1 MGGAAG
7 GDRTLPVHRGRAV
20 TAGLRLVAPAG
31 PDVLAGDE
39 PAGRSPGAV
48 GKALQLLEAFMVT
61 GPVAGVTELARTA
74 GLSKSTA
81 FRLLA
86 SLEEAG
92 YVTHAGSDYCL
103 NLRLF
108 ELGSQVAVCR
118 PDGLRA
124 VAAPFLADLFRET
137 AHAAHLAVLD
147 GTDVLYIEK
156 VHGSGTPRVPT
167 SVGSRMPASCTALGK
182 AMLSAGHEATV
193 SRLIADGLPRRTRH
207 SVAAPGLLVAEL
219 RRARAAGVA
228 FDREESM
235 LGLTCV
241 AAPVCHAGRA
251 IAAISLSGPTRRLDP
266 ERLSAKLQAVAAQ
279 IAARHAALRPDGIL
293 PARAR

>member
-1 MGGAAG
+1 M
-7 GDRTLPVHRGRAV
+7 
-20 TAGLRLVAPAG
+20 TAGPRPAAPAAQG
-31 PDVLAGDE
+31 VLAGNE
-39 PAGRSPGAV
+39 PAGRSLGAV

-61 GPVAGVTELARTA
+61 GPVAGVTGLARAA

-118 PDGLRA
+118 PGGLRA
-124 VAAPFLADLFRET
+124 IAAPFLADLFRET

-156 VHGSGTPRVPT
+156 VHGNGASQVPT
-167 SVGSRMPASCTALGK
+167 CVGSRMPASCTALGK
-182 AMLSAGHEATV
+182 AMLSAGHGATV
-193 SRLIADGLPRRTRH
+193 SKLIADGLPRRTRH
-207 SVAAPGLLVAEL
+207 SVAAPGLLVGEL

-228 FDREESM
+228 VDREESA

-241 AAPVCHAGRA
+241 AAPVCHAGKA
-251 IAAISLSGPTRRLDP
+251 IAAISLSGPTHRLDP
-266 ERLSAKLQAVAAQ
+266 EKLSARIQAAAAQ
-279 IAARHAALRPDGIL
+279 IAARHAALRPDSVMPA
-293 PARAR
+293 PAR

>member
-1 MGGAAG
+1 
-7 GDRTLPVHRGRAV
+7 V

-61 GPVAGVTELARTA
+61 GPVAGVTELARAA

-92 YVTHAGSDYCL
+92 YVTHAGGDYCL

-156 VHGSGTPRVPT
+156 VHGSGTPQVPT

-207 SVAAPGLLVAEL
+207 SAAAPGLLVAEL

-266 ERLSAKLQAVAAQ
+266 ERLAARLQAVAAQ
-279 IAARHAALRPDGIL
+279 IAARHAALRPDGTL